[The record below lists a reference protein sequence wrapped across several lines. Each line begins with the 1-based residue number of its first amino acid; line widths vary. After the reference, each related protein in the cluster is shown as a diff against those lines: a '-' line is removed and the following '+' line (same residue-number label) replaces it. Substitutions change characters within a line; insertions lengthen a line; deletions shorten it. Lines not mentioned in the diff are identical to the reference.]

1 MSVEPSTTSQ
11 RNTGFSIHL
20 LTASGVLAG
29 FFALEAVFAARIH
42 GALLWLVVCQ
52 ILDGIDG
59 PIARRFEVKVHAPHI
74 DGHILD
80 LVVDYVTCVVVPTVL
95 LIKLQLVPDHLNT
108 VVAASILVTSALW
121 FARVDQETDD
131 AWFRGFPAMWNIIVP
146 SFIILGTSK
155 STVAIVCAVGCAL
168 QLSNVEFPHI
178 LRARTLRRA
187 TVSIAT
193 VYYSVF
199 IMLSVFYPHGSRV
212 LKDVLLLAPLYLSLI
227 VMWRTFWPERVIFGQ
242 RISDPAVAPTDD

>member
-1 MSVEPSTTSQ
+1 MSVEQSTTSQ

-29 FFALEAVFAARIH
+29 FFALEAVFGGRIH

-108 VVAASILVTSALW
+108 VIAASILVSSALW

-131 AWFRGFPAMWNIIVP
+131 AWFRGFPAMWNIVVP
-146 SFIILGTSK
+146 SFIILDTSK
-155 STVAIVCAVGCAL
+155 GAVVAVCIIGCIL

-187 TVSIAT
+187 TVMITT

-199 IMLSVFYPHGSRV
+199 IVLSVFYPHGGRI
-212 LKDVLLLAPLYLSLI
+212 LKDILLLAPMYLSLI
-227 VMWRTFWPERVIFGQ
+227 VMWRFFWPDREIFGQ
-242 RISDPAVAPTDD
+242 RIAEASVVRADG